1 MNRFPSRRPKV
12 SEVKNWCIVS
22 HSVDRT
28 WKVNQPQSVTV
39 ERGEP
44 FPDFYRVRHINNET
58 NKKTSKLFYGESAH
72 FEVQRYVSDLGFVSA
87 YAMNL

>member
-12 SEVKNWCIVS
+12 SEVKNWRIVS
-22 HSVDRT
+22 HKVDRT

-72 FEVQRYVSDLGFVSA
+72 LEVQRYVSDLGFRSA